1 MPELPEVE
9 TVVRSL
15 RPKLVGKW
23 IKTVRRGRHQLRKPW
38 LAQWTRQVSDTKIV
52 SVERRGKWILLKL
65 SQEGSHLVVHLGMT
79 GRLLVCNSIEQVLS
93 HTHLVFPL
101 AGGDEEL
108 RYVDPRRFGS
118 VRLCQVVDNHRF
130 PEELQLGIEPF
141 GKYSTQLEERFLASS
156 RSLKAILL
164 DQSVMA
170 GVGNIYAD
178 EALYRARLN
187 PEWRGNSLTSKQVR
201 KLVSAVQQVLQRA
214 IDAHGS
220 TILSFYYGDGEAG
233 GFQNEFKVYGRKDLP
248 CYHCGTPIQ
257 RTKLGGRSTHWCPEC
272 QNQTN
277 R

>member
-23 IKTVRRGRHQLRKPW
+23 IKTARRGRHQLRKPW
-38 LAQWTRQVSDTKIV
+38 IVHWTQQISDTQIV
-52 SVERRGKWILLKL
+52 SLERRGKWILIKL
-65 SQEGSHLVVHLGMT
+65 SKESCHLVIHLGMT
-79 GRLLVCNSIEQVLS
+79 GRLQVCNSIEQVLP

-101 AGGDEEL
+101 TGGDEEL
-108 RYVDPRRFGS
+108 RYIDPRRFGS
-118 VRLCQVVDNHRF
+118 VRLCQAVDNHRF
-130 PEELQLGIEPF
+130 PEESELGMEPF
-141 GKYSTQLEERFLASS
+141 EKYSKQLEERFLASS

-178 EALYRARLN
+178 EALFRARLN
-187 PEWRGNSLTSKQVR
+187 PEWRGNSLTSQKIR
-201 KLVSAVQQVLQRA
+201 SLVSAVQKVLQYA

-233 GFQNEFKVYGRKDLP
+233 GFQNEFKVYGRTGLP
-248 CYHCGTPIQ
+248 CYRCGIAIKQ
-257 RTKLGGRSTHWCPEC
+257 MKLGGRSTHWCPAC
-272 QNQTN
+272 QRSANG
-277 R
+277 